1 MQQRRLK
8 IFNGKMVQLQG
19 AVARHLGRKRNPLLH
34 MAMLWRVCLRQR
46 RKVVCS
52 VFQPL
57 LFDAILILIKMNVLF
72 PFRLQAVCLRRDLDL
87 RVVFHQF
94 AK

>member
-19 AVARHLGRKRNPLLH
+19 AAARHLGRKRNPLLH
-34 MAMLWRVCLRQR
+34 IMAMQWRVCLRQR

-57 LFDAILILIKMNVLF
+57 LFDAILILIKMSIFMHISIATV
-72 PFRLQAVCLRRDLDL
+72 
-87 RVVFHQF
+87 
-94 AK
+94 

>member
-1 MQQRRLK
+1 MCCYVRAHIRITLFIFQITQALANEPTVQHPLRLKRKTFMQQRRLK

-19 AVARHLGRKRNPLLH
+19 AAARHLDRKRNPLLT

-52 VFQPL
+52 VL
-57 LFDAILILIKMNVLF
+57 
-72 PFRLQAVCLRRDLDL
+72 
-87 RVVFHQF
+87 
-94 AK
+94 

>member
-19 AVARHLGRKRNPLLH
+19 AAARHLDRKRNPLLT

-57 LFDAILILIKMNVLF
+57 LFDAILILIKMSIFMHISIATV
-72 PFRLQAVCLRRDLDL
+72 
-87 RVVFHQF
+87 
-94 AK
+94 